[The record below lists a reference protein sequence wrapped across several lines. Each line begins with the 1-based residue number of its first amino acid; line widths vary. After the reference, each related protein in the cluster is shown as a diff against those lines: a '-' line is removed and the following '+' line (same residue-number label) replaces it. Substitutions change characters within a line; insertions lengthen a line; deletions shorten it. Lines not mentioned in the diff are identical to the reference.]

1 MILSLF
7 FIFNKNTG
15 NFINGKNDQ
24 SSNSLGIY
32 LMSCK
37 AKNYD
42 FGKKF
47 HLINLK
53 VNNQEVDSSKKYA
66 EYWMGS
72 DINDPDEILVNGKF
86 IPLKEYLKES
96 QL

>member
-1 MILSLF
+1 MIL
-7 FIFNKNTG
+7 
-15 NFINGKNDQ
+15 GKNST
-24 SSNSLGIY
+24 SSLLSTI
-32 LMSCK
+32 
-37 AKNYD
+37 
-42 FGKKF
+42 
-47 HLINLK
+47 LK
-53 VNNQEVDSSKKYA
+53 VNNQEVNSSKKYA